1 MKISK
6 NEFRKL
12 SLEKRYSLLKKEGEY
27 IAARMQGVHRIHL
40 FGIGG
45 FYVEVWIVISLNQVH
60 WIEIQENQS
69 ILADYASGVDV
80 RKELGI

>member
-6 NEFRKL
+6 SEFRKL
-12 SLEKRYSLLKKEGEY
+12 SLEKRYMLLKTDGEH

-40 FGIGG
+40 FGISG
-45 FYVEVWIVISLNQVH
+45 FFVEVWIVISLNQVH

-69 ILADYASGVDV
+69 ILADYASRVDV
-80 RKELGI
+80 TKELGI